1 MLRQSEFILEIMET
15 CRKVEKVE
23 GLDSEQWIKN
33 NFFNWK
39 NIRVK
44 RVIRRDSTERKVGT

>member
-1 MLRQSEFILEIMET
+1 M
-15 CRKVEKVE
+15 VE